1 MQADVLTRDDLVQSI
16 VPNPTMIVTA
26 KGVYN
31 EFVKVSADISSISSE
46 CRNFPTME
54 WIENQHYLTAH
65 QPISHKLNTQT
76 FARLSST
83 FLTAHQ
89 SLSALNEYYNKSETS
104 SAAELAFAFSKSPE
118 YLYVDFDKLYN
129 DSPDKYVSAYIGADI
144 SATFISEVNRINEI
158 IIYTAMTD
166 VQKITEGIE
175 TEDIGLLSDR
185 TLVICSHAGMP
196 LSSIHVD
203 TLSGIASA
211 LNTAAEKL
219 KIYGPGATLSQIFK
233 TYLIRNRVLEF
244 KLAQLGS
251 VVKQIVSQ
259 QSTEVESLREEVA
272 DLKQT
277 LKNFAQV
284 LKNTNVSED
293 PYVFEVA
300 DKVDD
305 IIDTTNNAAE
315 VLLNIE

>member
-1 MQADVLTRDDLVQSI
+1 MQADVLTRDDLIQAV
-16 VPNPTMIVTA
+16 VPNPTKIVTA

-31 EFVKVSADISSISSE
+31 EFAKISADINSLSSE
-46 CRNFPTME
+46 CSSFSTKE
-54 WIENQHYLTAH
+54 WVENQHYLTAH
-65 QPISHKLNTQT
+65 QPISHKLDIQA

-89 SLSALNEYYNKSETS
+89 SLSALNNYYKKTETS
-104 SAAELAFAFSKSPE
+104 SAVELANAFNTSPE
-118 YLYVDFDKLYN
+118 QLYIDFKKIYN
-129 DSPDKYVSAYIGADI
+129 DTPDKYVSAYVGPDI

-158 IIYTAMTD
+158 IIFTAMSD
-166 VQKITEGIE
+166 IQKILSGIE
-175 TEDIGLLSDR
+175 TEDIGILSDR
-185 TLVICSHAGMP
+185 TRIICTKAGMP

-203 TLSGIASA
+203 TLSGIAES
-211 LNTAAEKL
+211 LNIATEKL
-219 KIYGPGATLSQIFK
+219 KVFGPGASLTQMFQ
-233 TYLIRNRVLEF
+233 TQLIRSRVLEF
-244 KLAQLGS
+244 KLAQ
-251 VVKQIVSQ
+251 VKSIVNQIVNTQHSEIE
-259 QSTEVESLREEVA
+259 TLRAEVN

-284 LKNTNVSED
+284 LKNTHVSED